1 MKRFLLGL
9 ALAAMALPSASHAQS
24 PLMETDTLAGAA
36 RAASARGDHEEALSI
51 YVRAISRK
59 PDDALILRSAGE
71 EALAIGD
78 NDAAFGFLGR
88 AVTLAPRDPQAR
100 AGYGRALM
108 QAMRPKDAL
117 TLFDQ
122 AVRLGMNEAD
132 IAADRGMARDLLGE
146 SRRAQKDYRTG
157 LAAYPGKGVLI
168 ERMGLSLAISGERDQ
183 AVALV
188 RPVAQRT
195 GSGNTWRTLAFI
207 YALSGDVT
215 SARRIA
221 LGNMPPSLADSYTPF
236 FARIALLDD
245 KDKAAAVFL
254 GQLPQ
259 VRLARRDKEVPARV
273 KMPDAKPSD
282 IRSASVGYVPAA
294 SAEEVA
300 EKPKQR
306 AKEATKKADKEPVV
320 KAVLVSDGCTALSG
334 KRKTRC
340 EADARALERRCGGAK
355 PWKTAECRAYLA
367 AQAEDDQPASKAK
380 EKTKAADADVRAKDA
395 RKAMPGQESPL
406 DACEKLTGS
415 KAVQCKADA
424 RMLERRCGGAR
435 PQKTAECHAYA
446 ERYGGQAND
455 AAAKK
460 DGKAVER
467 KPEMGKARE
476 RFWVQVAGGRNRAD
490 LPKEWAKLKAKY
502 PLLARR
508 APYVAEGRGTNRL
521 VIGPFDSAGDARD
534 LVNTLSAAGL
544 PTFPWTS
551 EAGDDVAKMSA
562 K

>member
-1 MKRFLLGL
+1 MMKRFLLGL

-88 AVTLAPRDPQAR
+88 AVTLAPRDAQAR
-100 AGYGRALM
+100 AGYGRALV

-132 IAADRGMARDLLGE
+132 IAADRGMVRDLLGE
-146 SRRAQKDYRTG
+146 SRRAQKDYRIG

-259 VRLARRDKEVPARV
+259 VRLARRDKDVPERV

-294 SAEEVA
+294 SVARLADAKA
-300 EKPKQR
+300 EKEPQPK
-306 AKEATKKADKEPVV
+306 AEAAQAPDPCV
-320 KAVLVSDGCTALSG
+320 ALSG
-334 KRKTRC
+334 KRKTQCQANERS
-340 EADARALERRCGGAK
+340 LQRRCAGAK
-355 PWKTAECRAYLA
+355 SRKTAECKAYLA
-367 AQAEDDQPASKAK
+367 EREKRADDAPKPKGAEKQAVSRATGIK
-380 EKTKAADADVRAKDA
+380 EQERGAAA
-395 RKAMPGQESPL
+395 RQASPL
-406 DACEKLTGS
+406 DACEQLKGA

-424 RMLERRCGGAR
+424 RMLEKRCGGAR
-435 PQKTAECHAYA
+435 PQKTAECDAYA
-446 ERYGGQAND
+446 ERYGGQANG
-455 AAAKK
+455 AAARK
-460 DGKAVER
+460 DGKAADR
-467 KPEMGKARE
+467 KPEKGKARE

-502 PLLARR
+502 SLLARR

-521 VIGPFDSAGDARD
+521 VIGPFDSAADARD
-534 LVNTLSAAGL
+534 LVNKLSAAGL

-551 EAGDDVAKMSA
+551 EAGDDVVKMSA